1 MSGSSGTSKGSATI
15 VTNRKAR
22 FEYFIEEDYEAGLV
36 LEGWEVKSLRA
47 GKVNLS
53 DAHVILKRGEAWLLG
68 MQIQP
73 LPTASQHTH
82 PDITRTRKLL
92 LNRRELAKLLGHIER
107 KGYTVVPLSLY
118 WKRNKV
124 KVKIALAKGKKAQ
137 DKRESSKERDW
148 QRMHARLMKQKQ

>member
-1 MSGSSGTSKGSATI
+1 MSGSSKNSSTI

-22 FEYFIEEDYEAGLV
+22 FDYFIEEDFEAGLV

-47 GKVNLS
+47 GKVNLT

-73 LPTASQHTH
+73 LSTASAHLT
-82 PDITRTRKLL
+82 PDVTRTRKLL
-92 LNRRELAKLLGHIER
+92 LHRRELGRLLGYIER
-107 KGYTVVPLSLY
+107 QGYTMVPLSLY

-124 KVKIALAKGKKAQ
+124 KVNVALAKGKKTQ
-137 DKRESSKERDW
+137 DKREATKDREW
-148 QRMHARLMKQKQ
+148 QRSRSRLMKRH

>member
-1 MSGSSGTSKGSATI
+1 MSGSAKESTTI
-15 VTNRKAR
+15 VNNRRAR
-22 FEYFIEEDYEAGLV
+22 FEYFIEEDFEAGLV

-73 LPTASQHTH
+73 LPTASQHTY

-118 WKRNKV
+118 WKRNNI
-124 KVKIALAKGKKAQ
+124 KVKIALAKGKKTQ
-137 DKRESSKERDW
+137 DKRETTKDRDW
-148 QRMHARLMKQKQ
+148 QRAHSRLMKPNQG

>member
-1 MSGSSGTSKGSATI
+1 MTGSSKDSATI

-22 FEYFIEEDYEAGLV
+22 FEYFIEEDYEAGLM

-73 LPTASQHTH
+73 LPTTSQHTS

-92 LNRRELAKLLGHIER
+92 LHRRELGRLLGHIER

-118 WKRNKV
+118 WKKNKI
-124 KVKIALAKGKKAQ
+124 KVKIALAKGKKMG
-137 DKRESSKERDW
+137 DKRETTKDREW
-148 QRMHARLMKQKQ
+148 QRAHSRLMKDKN

>member
-1 MSGSSGTSKGSATI
+1 MSGSSKNSATI

-22 FEYFIEEDYEAGLV
+22 FEYFIEEDFEAGLV

-47 GKVNLS
+47 GKVNVS

-73 LPTASQHTH
+73 LPTVSAHIT
-82 PDITRTRKLL
+82 PDVTRTRKLL
-92 LNRRELAKLLGHIER
+92 FHRRELARLLGYIER
-107 KGYTVVPLSLY
+107 QGYTMVPLSLY

-124 KVKIALAKGKKAQ
+124 KVKVALAKGKKTR
-137 DKRESSKERDW
+137 DKRETTKDRDW
-148 QRMHARLMKQKQ
+148 QRDRARLMKRN

>member
-1 MSGSSGTSKGSATI
+1 MTGSSKERPTI
-15 VTNRKAR
+15 VDNRKAR
-22 FEYFIEEDYEAGLV
+22 FQYFIEEDFEAGLV

-92 LNRRELAKLLGHIER
+92 LHRRELGKLLGHIER

-118 WKRNKV
+118 WKQNKI
-124 KVKIALAKGKKAQ
+124 KVKIALAKGKKGQ
-137 DKRESSKERDW
+137 DKRETEKDRDW
-148 QRMHARLMKQKQ
+148 QRTHSRLMKNRH